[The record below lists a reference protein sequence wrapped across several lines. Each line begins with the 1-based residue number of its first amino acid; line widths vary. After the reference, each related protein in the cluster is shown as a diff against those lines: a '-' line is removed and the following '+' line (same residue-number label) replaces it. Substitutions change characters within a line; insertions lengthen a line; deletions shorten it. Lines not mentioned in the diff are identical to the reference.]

1 MPDMSLSTW
10 HSRALAVV
18 ALALPPTAA
27 AGPLLGVGQ
36 AQLFRV
42 LLGITLL
49 LAVIPVPR
57 TGRRLPV
64 VFLTLAALVLTSAGI
79 TRLWPGWDDSGLV
92 ELTSL
97 LAGLLLAAA
106 LARAGTWRWLALG
119 VVLTVLGQ
127 AVIVVWEVT
136 SGLHLPTFALTW
148 EDDRFMGMWFQ
159 MAGTFANP
167 NQLGHLV
174 CVAFPVTVAVVA
186 TERSWWLRGPA
197 LLAALLCP
205 WLAHETGSRVS
216 LLVLAVEI
224 VAVLL
229 LVRRGWMVLAATAVA
244 GAATLLLHPGVLTGL
259 LPADK
264 GGISTDDPRVNL
276 AVNGGWMLLRT
287 WGLGVGPGQYGT
299 WTLLPESPREPFGL
313 TNPHNAVVEI
323 AAQYGLVVALA
334 LLAVVVVVLRWA
346 WRAWR
351 AGGRKERF
359 LPLAVFLVLGL
370 WPVIGM
376 TNSTWMPLSWSVLEL
391 GLLGAVAARLTQ
403 DQCGDDPVTSLRA

>member
-1 MPDMSLSTW
+1 MPTMSSSTW

-27 AGPLLGVGQ
+27 AGPLFGVGQ

-42 LLGITLL
+42 LLGVTLL
-49 LAVIPVPR
+49 LAVVPVPR
-57 TGRRLPV
+57 SKRRLPAA
-64 VFLTLAALVLTSAGI
+64 FLALAALVLVSAGI
-79 TRLWPGWDDSGLV
+79 TRLWPGWDDGGLV
-92 ELTSL
+92 ELASL
-97 LAGLLLAAA
+97 VAGLLLAAA

-127 AVIVVWEVT
+127 AVVVIWEVT

-167 NQLGHLV
+167 NQLGHLLV
-174 CVAFPVTVAVVA
+174 VAFPVTVAVVA

-205 WLAHETGSRVS
+205 WLVHETGSRIS
-216 LLVLAVEI
+216 LLVLLVEI
-224 VAVLL
+224 SAVLL
-229 LVRRGWMVLAATAVA
+229 LVRHGWMVLAAAAAA
-244 GAATLLLHPGVLTGL
+244 GAATLLLHPGVLTAL
-259 LPADK
+259 LPVDE
-264 GGISTDDPRVNL
+264 GEISTDDPRLNL

-287 WGLGVGPGQYGT
+287 WGLGVGPGQYGA

-323 AAQYGLVVALA
+323 ASQYGIVVAAA
-334 LLAVVVVVLRWA
+334 LLTVVVVVLWWARQA
-346 WRAWR
+346 WRR
-351 AGGRKERF
+351 GERTQRF
-359 LPLAVFLVLGL
+359 TPLAVFLVLGL

-391 GLLGAVAARLTQ
+391 GLLGAVAARLAQ
-403 DQCGDDPVTSLRA
+403 DRGGVPASD